1 MDLCNINDI
10 KFLLAKH
17 GFRFSK
23 SKGQNF
29 LTAAWVPHDIAD
41 GSGASEGCGVLE
53 IGPGFGCLTE
63 QLCLRAGKVVA
74 IEVDETLRPVLAET
88 VGRFENLEIIFG
100 DALKTDLP
108 ALVREKFAG
117 LRPLACANLPYYIT
131 SPVLA
136 ALLEARC
143 FESVTV
149 MVQKEVADR
158 ICARPGTHDYSA
170 FSVLCQFYSEPEKLF
185 DVPASCFIPRPKVTS
200 SVVRLT
206 CRTEDPCGIEDE
218 ALFLR
223 TVRAGFALRRKTLVN
238 SLATGFSAL
247 SKAQLTEAVERAGLS
262 PAVRGE
268 ALGLAE
274 FAELARELGR
284 MLEGA

>member
-88 VGRFENLEIIFG
+88 VGQFENLEIIFG

-108 ALVREKFAG
+108 LLVREKFAG

-185 DVPASCFIPRPKVTS
+185 DVPADCFIPRPKVTS

-206 CRTEDPCGIEDE
+206 CRAEDPCGIEDE

-268 ALGLAE
+268 ALSLAE

>member
-1 MDLCNINDI
+1 M
-10 KFLLAKH
+10 
-17 GFRFSK
+17 
-23 SKGQNF
+23 
-29 LTAAWVPHDIAD
+29 
-41 GSGASEGCGVLE
+41 
-53 IGPGFGCLTE
+53 
-63 QLCLRAGKVVA
+63 
-74 IEVDETLRPVLAET
+74 LAET
-88 VGRFENLEIIFG
+88 VGQFENLEIIFG

-143 FESVTV
+143 FEAVTV

-185 DVPASCFIPRPKVTS
+185 DVPADCFIPRPKVTS

-206 CRTEDPCGIEDE
+206 CRTENPCGVEDE

-238 SLATGFSAL
+238 SLATGFSSL
-247 SKAQLTEAVERAGLS
+247 SKQQLTEAVEQAGLS
-262 PAVRGE
+262 PTARGE
-268 ALGLAE
+268 TLGLPE
-274 FAELARELGR
+274 FAALARALRGKME
-284 MLEGA
+284 EA

>member
-1 MDLCNINDI
+1 MDLTNINDI

-29 LTAAWVPHDIAD
+29 LTAAWVPQEIA
-41 GSGASEGCGVLE
+41 GGAGADTDCGVLE

-63 QLCLRAGKVVA
+63 QLCKRASKVVS

-88 VGRFENLEIIFG
+88 MAGYDNLELIFA
-100 DALKTDLP
+100 DAMKTDL
-108 ALVREKFAG
+108 ATLVKEKFDG
-117 LRPLACANLPYYIT
+117 LRPIACANLPYYIT

-136 ALLEARC
+136 ALLEAKC

-149 MVQKEVADR
+149 MIQKEVADR

-170 FSVLCQFYSEPEKLF
+170 FSILCQYYSEPESLF
-185 DVPASCFIPRPKVTS
+185 DVPPSCFIPQPKVTS
-200 SVVRLT
+200 TVIRLN
-206 CRTEDPCGIEDE
+206 CRKQPPCQVENE
-218 ALFLR
+218 AMFFR

-238 SLATGFSAL
+238 SLATGFSMLDKQA
-247 SKAQLTEAVERAGLS
+247 LTEAVIESGLS
-262 PAVRGE
+262 PTVRGE
-268 ALGLAE
+268 TLDLPDYARLA
-274 FAELARELGR
+274 ANLQKR
-284 MLEGA
+284 LEG